1 MSAASSVSMS
11 RRWANSGIE
20 MSGFELTQP
29 VGYFKIAAAP

>member
-11 RRWANSGIE
+11 RCWANSGIE
-20 MSGFELTQP
+20 MPGFEFEQP